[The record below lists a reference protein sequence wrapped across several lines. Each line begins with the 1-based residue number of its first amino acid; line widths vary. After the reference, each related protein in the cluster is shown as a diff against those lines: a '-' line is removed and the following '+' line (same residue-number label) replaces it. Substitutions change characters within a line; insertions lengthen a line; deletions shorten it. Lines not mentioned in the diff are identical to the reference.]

1 MPANGAKHAI
11 TFLTPYGKEK
21 GSTQGN
27 LLEAIQKYD
36 RRFVVDNH
44 IDWFGLSRLP
54 ENSNVAFIL
63 GTTTDREICSLKSLV
78 EDKTRKP
85 KVRQNVFMFGMQ
97 SPKRPTQ
104 QEVLAGR
111 LPPLTPD
118 LVISRLDE
126 YATLVMD
133 IEGIRRFEQ
142 PDGDKGKFDSSWS
155 IADEKKKLLAL
166 LSVNQIEE
174 IEQMPELPDR
184 QKKDDEFR
192 LEIDRQKPKCFKR
205 FWESNDVARLAYAR
219 LLLFSSKL
227 RGEFAKPN
235 YGNVFGDLHLI
246 QNALFFAAGFASE
259 DWAVKRMATYCKLLR
274 FETQTSTGRCACQP
288 TEIN

>member
-1 MPANGAKHAI
+1 MTSNFKLPADGAKHAI
-11 TFLTPYGKEK
+11 TFLTPNGKEK

-27 LLEAIQKYD
+27 LFEVIQNYE

-44 IDWFGLSRLP
+44 IDWFGLSGLP

-63 GTTTDREICSLKSLV
+63 GTTTDRETCFLKSLF
-78 EDKTRKP
+78 EDKTGKL

-104 QEVLAGR
+104 QEVLAGN

-133 IEGIRRFEQ
+133 MEGIRKFEQ
-142 PDGDKGKFDSSWS
+142 PGGDKGKFDSSWS

-166 LSVNQIEE
+166 LSVKEIEE

-184 QKKDDEFR
+184 QLKDDEFR
-192 LEIDRQKPKCFKR
+192 LEIERKKPKCFKR
-205 FWESNDVARLAYAR
+205 FWESNDVARLAYSR
-219 LLLFSSKL
+219 LLLFSNKT
-227 RGEFAKPN
+227 RNEFAKPN
-235 YGNVFGDLHLI
+235 YANVFGDLHLI
-246 QNALFFAAGFASE
+246 QNALFFNAGFASK
-259 DWAVKRMATYCKLLR
+259 DKAVVSMAKFCGLPT
-274 FETQTSTGRCACQP
+274 FEPSVSTGS
-288 TEIN
+288 